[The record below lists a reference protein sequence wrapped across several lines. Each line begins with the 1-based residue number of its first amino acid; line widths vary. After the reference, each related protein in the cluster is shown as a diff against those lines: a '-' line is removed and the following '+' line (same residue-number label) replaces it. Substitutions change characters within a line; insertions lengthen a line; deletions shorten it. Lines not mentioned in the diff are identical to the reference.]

1 MTTRERVSVDLDTE
15 VTAILRTHAAEADA
29 TEGEI
34 IDRAVRAYA
43 DLQHRSHAHA
53 ASRIGSATPCRYDPV
68 PDESASSVEAP
79 RSSSSVSR

>member
-15 VTAILRTHAAEADA
+15 VTAILRTHAAEAD
-29 TEGEI
+29 EGEI